1 MKLELKM
8 VLTFVF
14 MAFVALS
21 FHTVN
26 TEIVSD
32 QETLGMDSA
41 PHGKDLGFKVVRN

>member
-14 MAFVALS
+14 MAFVALT

-26 TEIVSD
+26 TEIVND
-32 QETLGMDSA
+32 QEPMGTDSA
-41 PHGKDLGFKVVRN
+41 PHGKDLGFTVVRN